1 MTSMPVLDVDDVV
14 LPTLASA
21 HGALWTLL
29 RDLADRH
36 DRDWVLIGEQMVL
49 LHALQSG
56 RSPNRVSQ
64 DLDTIIDARVR
75 PPAVAAF
82 VATLESLGLRAVGV
96 SPDDVAHRFAL
107 GDTRI
112 DVLVPEGIGRRAPIR
127 TIGTASTAEIAGGTQ
142 ALARGQR
149 LPVRHGTRRALVPRP
164 NLLGAIVIKAAAA
177 GADPR
182 PQRHQHDLAFLCSLV
197 ADPLTLRADL
207 TTKDRTRLRAVT
219 ALTDP
224 GHQAWRQ
231 LDEAEPAYAVYRLLT
246 S

>member
-112 DVLVPEGIGRRAPIR
+112 DVLVPEGIGRRAPSVR
-127 TIGTASTAEIAGGTQ
+127 SVPPAPPRSPAEPKPSPAANACRCATA
-142 ALARGQR
+142 
-149 LPVRHGTRRALVPRP
+149 
-164 NLLGAIVIKAAAA
+164 
-177 GADPR
+177 
-182 PQRHQHDLAFLCSLV
+182 
-197 ADPLTLRADL
+197 
-207 TTKDRTRLRAVT
+207 RAVPSCP
-219 ALTDP
+219 DP
-224 GHQAWRQ
+224 
-231 LDEAEPAYAVYRLLT
+231 T
-246 S
+246 SSARS